1 MGEFDLK
8 YQQIWD
14 QTISSIKN
22 EVGQRI
28 SDQDFYYFTNSRL
41 YDCNDT
47 TATIVTPLN
56 IESMIMN
63 SYRTIIET
71 HLSDVM
77 KKDMKAYIVW
87 EEEII
92 PTKQETQPITN
103 EYYKKDF
110 GSEYTF
116 ANFVTGKSNSMA
128 QIACLTCANNLG
140 LAYNPL
146 FIHGNSGLG
155 KTHLLKALA
164 NKVLELD
171 PTKKI
176 IYISGE
182 EFVDEVKKASMEK
195 KFDVLKESFYD
206 TDVLIVDDIQFIS
219 GNREKSQEIFF
230 SIFSHLVNDKKQI
243 CIAADK
249 KPDEIIGLE
258 ERIITRFNQ
267 GLVVSITSPEYET
280 ACQIVSNKLKG
291 LRDNFTTIDDDVI
304 EYIATNM
311 SHDVRSL
318 EGAITSLLFYVTAYE
333 NTDHIDLNLAKKA
346 LINLVKENTED
357 LNIGRIKKE
366 VCNFYNIS
374 SNQLISSNRTKTIT
388 VPRQIAMYLCRKH
401 LDTSYETIG
410 LEFGNRDHST
420 VISSCEKI
428 ADLVKVDQL
437 YKEAI
442 SQIEGRL
449 FNKQSA

>member
-14 QTISSIKN
+14 QTINSIKS
-22 EVGQRI
+22 EVGQKI
-28 SDQDFYYFTNSRL
+28 SDQDFVYFTNSRL
-41 YDCNDT
+41 YDCNET
-47 TATIVTPLN
+47 SATIVAPLQIN
-56 IESMIMN
+56 SLIMD
-63 SYRTIIET
+63 SHRALIET
-71 HLSDVM
+71 HLSEVLGRDVR
-77 KKDMKAYIVW
+77 AYIVW
-87 EEEII
+87 EGNIS
-92 PTKQETQPITN
+92 PAKQETPLTN

-110 GSEYTF
+110 GSEFTF
-116 ANFVTGKSNSMA
+116 ANFVIGKSNSMA
-128 QIACLTCANNLG
+128 QVASLSCATNPG
-140 LAYNPL
+140 LSYNPL
-146 FIHGNSGLG
+146 FIYGNSGLG

-182 EFVDEVKKASMEK
+182 EFVDEVFKAAKEK
-195 KFDVLKESFYD
+195 RLDLLKESFYD
-206 TDVLIVDDIQFIS
+206 ADVLIVDDIQFIS

-267 GLVVSITSPEYET
+267 GLPVPITSPEFET
-280 ACQIVSNKLKG
+280 ACHIVANKFKG

-304 EYIATNM
+304 EYIAANM

-318 EGAITSLLFYVTAYE
+318 ESAINRLIFYITIYE
-333 NTDHIDLNLAKKA
+333 KTDHIDLALAKKA
-346 LINLVKENTED
+346 LEDLVKENKDD
-357 LNIGRIKKE
+357 LSISKIKKE
-366 VCNFYNIS
+366 VCNYYHLTL
-374 SNQLISSNRTKTIT
+374 NQLISSNRTKNIA

-428 ADLVKVDQL
+428 GELIKTDSL

-442 SQIEGRL
+442 NQVEGRL
-449 FNKQSA
+449 FQHSE